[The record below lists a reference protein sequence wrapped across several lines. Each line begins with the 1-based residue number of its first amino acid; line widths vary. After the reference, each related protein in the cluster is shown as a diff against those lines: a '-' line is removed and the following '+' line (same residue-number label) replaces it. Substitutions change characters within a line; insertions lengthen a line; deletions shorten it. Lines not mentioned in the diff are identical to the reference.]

1 MTAYELLDLSIS
13 IGNRIDLQLSVF
25 ITVHLAI
32 FGGIVYVD
40 RPLRSTEKVASL
52 LLYSVFA
59 ALNLRI
65 MQTQLGLDE
74 SIAREIGKLAT
85 DPCCITNEVVA
96 FKVAELESNL
106 HAVRGAVLWAGHIA
120 FYVLVCLSILYDR
133 ALARRPAAQD

>member
-74 SIAREIGKLAT
+74 SIAREIGKRT
-85 DPCCITNEVVA
+85 I
-96 FKVAELESNL
+96 S
-106 HAVRGAVLWAGHIA
+106 
-120 FYVLVCLSILYDR
+120 
-133 ALARRPAAQD
+133 ARSASLTMSCSKQANWTRRNST